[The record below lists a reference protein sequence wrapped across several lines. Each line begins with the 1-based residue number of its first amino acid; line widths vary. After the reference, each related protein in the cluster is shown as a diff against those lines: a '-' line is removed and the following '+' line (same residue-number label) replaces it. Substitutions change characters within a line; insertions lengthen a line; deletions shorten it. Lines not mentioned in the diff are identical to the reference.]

1 MSPLLYNYASRIR
14 VGHRVIYN
22 NQIGT
27 IVVVIEDDEGS
38 PGFPIENWSYLKTGF
53 VIRFD
58 NGALLRLE
66 GADPLLVRDKN
77 DRT

>member
-1 MSPLLYNYASRIR
+1 MPPLFYNDASRIR

-22 NQIGT
+22 NQVGT
-27 IVVVIEDDEGS
+27 IVVVIDDDEGS
-38 PGFPIENWSYLKTGF
+38 LGFPVENWSFLKTGF

-66 GADPLLVRDKN
+66 GVDRRLVRDKN
-77 DRT
+77 DMT